1 MATMKGYVDDLLL
14 QVQGPAHSIT
24 ETAGDMV
31 EDCLSLLRENQL
43 EVSRGTWEEPGG
55 KSGVLIS
62 QRALEPVV
70 KARFRKLGIA
80 LVDSLAYLG
89 VDTGRKRAGRLKL
102 KEMCHK
108 WAKRTGKLKGLLK
121 ATKGIRGGVKKVLK
135 NGLWPSIT
143 YGARCLGL
151 PANRI
156 KTCRSSM
163 ARLLPG
169 GHGSTTLKLAL
180 HGLEP
185 MAEFSGYPVT
195 QWARK
200 AWEGKHRELQA
211 RAWRKQAQ
219 WRLKPS
225 SADVKGPAGAVAMAI
240 REAGWSWPAPNT
252 FLTKENL
259 VIDAEV
265 TCPEDVRAMYS
276 RDIAKQQWLKW
287 TSDPRY
293 SSLAPAPLI
302 RPIQNWLR
310 KRGTTKMDQGVARA
324 LVTRGA
330 VTQSVLHEW
339 GWAASPTCQE
349 CRTED
354 GTPQH
359 RYHSCEASRS
369 TRWGSEHR
377 AWQHQADDDCKKGEK
392 VLLWTRGL
400 AKDPSSEW
408 AFKPP
413 PAETCCKVIKAA
425 DFEWDGTISGD
436 IYPDGS
442 KLGHA
447 EWAQCGWAWVT
458 LSGGKVR
465 VGQFGALP
473 ISLPVQRRIKRAEL
487 WAFHQALCCVL
498 PPAVIHTDHLGIE
511 QGLTK
516 GKQWCNDGRRAH
528 ADIWRMVW
536 WQLEDQSYG
545 EGADI
550 EVRHVKAHR
559 SKAQKQALQDEA
571 RQHSA
576 GNDEADHFAKL
587 GADADCNWGREAA
600 IVEAG
605 AKAQWALAYLTGQ
618 HRARVGKAWEDV
630 DSDVARP
637 KPKSSLVVGPQH
649 PH

>member
-1 MATMKGYVDDLLL
+1 
-14 QVQGPAHSIT
+14 
-24 ETAGDMV
+24 
-31 EDCLSLLRENQL
+31 
-43 EVSRGTWEEPGG
+43 
-55 KSGVLIS
+55 
-62 QRALEPVV
+62 
-70 KARFRKLGIA
+70 
-80 LVDSLAYLG
+80 
-89 VDTGRKRAGRLKL
+89 
-102 KEMCHK
+102 
-108 WAKRTGKLKGLLK
+108 
-121 ATKGIRGGVKKVLK
+121 
-135 NGLWPSIT
+135 
-143 YGARCLGL
+143 
-151 PANRI
+151 
-156 KTCRSSM
+156 
-163 ARLLPG
+163 
-169 GHGSTTLKLAL
+169 
-180 HGLEP
+180 
-185 MAEFSGYPVT
+185 
-195 QWARK
+195 
-200 AWEGKHRELQA
+200 
-211 RAWRKQAQ
+211 
-219 WRLKPS
+219 
-225 SADVKGPAGAVAMAI
+225 
-240 REAGWSWPAPNT
+240 
-252 FLTKENL
+252 
-259 VIDAEV
+259 
-265 TCPEDVRAMYS
+265 
-276 RDIAKQQWLKW
+276 
-287 TSDPRY
+287 
-293 SSLAPAPLI
+293 
-302 RPIQNWLR
+302 
-310 KRGTTKMDQGVARA
+310 MDQGVARA

-377 AWQHQADDDCKKGEK
+377 TWQHQADDDCKKGEK

-408 AFKPP
+408 VFKPP
-413 PAETCCKVIKAA
+413 PEETCCKVIKAA

-442 KLGHA
+442 KLGHT

-498 PPAVIHTDHLGIE
+498 PPAVIHTDHLGIV

-536 WQLEDQSYG
+536 WQLEDQGYG

-630 DSDVARP
+630 DSDAARP
-637 KPKSSLVVGPQH
+637 KPKCSLVVGPQH
-649 PH
+649 PHKLIATGGIWKCSGCGAQTARKAEARAMGWKTCVQSVVVRAAAVRPPPPAGRMQGDQVFGHRLMRTGAVTWCNICGRYADSRCAGLLVKCNGPPARTERLSRLRRGKHPITGELLGGVAAPAQVVV